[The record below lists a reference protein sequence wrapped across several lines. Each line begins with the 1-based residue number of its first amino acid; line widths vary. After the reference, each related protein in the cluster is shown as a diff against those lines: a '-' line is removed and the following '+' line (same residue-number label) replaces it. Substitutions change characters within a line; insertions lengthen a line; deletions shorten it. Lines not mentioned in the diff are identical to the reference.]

1 MKPMDLLRSLF
12 PAGSGPAHTIMA
24 SKVEEN
30 PARYCS
36 GGYHPVV
43 IGDVYMGR
51 YQVIRKLGFG
61 QYSTVWLTRDLRLV
75 LYLTFTCL
83 V

>member
-1 MKPMDLLRSLF
+1 MDLLCSLF
-12 PAGSGPAHTIMA
+12 STGCGPAQTIMA
-24 SKVEEN
+24 SQVEEN
-30 PARYCS
+30 PARYCP
-36 GGYHPVV
+36 GGYHPVA

-75 LYLTFTCL
+75 LYSIFTYL
-83 V
+83 M